1 MIRSLLPLLAIVPMA
16 GCMTPPAPSAGCN
29 ADGVQGYV
37 GQRYTADLARQVRQ
51 RSGSD
56 TLRAVAPG
64 MAVTMEF
71 NPNRV
76 TIAYDESQTVTRI
89 TCG

>member
-1 MIRSLLPLLAIVPMA
+1 MIRSLLPLLAIAPLA
-16 GCMTPPAPSAGCN
+16 GCVTQPAPSAGCN
-29 ADGVQGYV
+29 ADGVQSYV

-56 TLRAVAPG
+56 TVRAVAPG

-76 TIAYDESQTVTRI
+76 TIAYDEAQTVTRI